1 MLRSQRFSHGPISSE
16 SPLSTGAR
24 NRTFVADTLAMGPH
38 AGLTGAVVDEPSGGA
53 GVHGVAVSVVDAQAD
68 TWGESGRRMVA
79 QVEVWWVRGG
89 GRSSH
94 HTAAADCRGSDR
106 RPHPRCHVRHS
117 HREPS
122 LSQSQLTGNG
132 NFPRWA
138 HFRVGSTHVQ
148 GRI

>member
-1 MLRSQRFSHGPISSE
+1 MGEPPSNLKACGLVEVR
-16 SPLSTGAR
+16 GAAAI
-24 NRTFVADTLAMGPH
+24 VAMSGGEQ
-38 AGLTGAVVDEPSGGA
+38 AGLTGVVVDEPSGGA

-79 QVEVWWVRGG
+79 QVEVWWFAAVVAAVI
-89 GRSSH
+89 
-94 HTAAADCRGSDR
+94 TPQQLTVAAAIVART
-106 RPHPRCHVRHS
+106 HVVMYAILTG
-117 HREPS
+117 EPS

-138 HFRVGSTHVQ
+138 HFRVDSTHVQ